1 MITLIILNEEISDI
15 IKVVKS
21 FEESGLLIK
30 GISRKINYEAKEQR
44 AECYQVQIVLVYQ
57 EIY

>member
-1 MITLIILNEEISDI
+1 MIILIILNEEISDI

-30 GISRKINYEAKEQR
+30 GISQKINYEAKVQR
-44 AECYQVQIVLVYQ
+44 AGCY
-57 EIY
+57 